1 MKFASIVAIGMV
13 TTLTQPAWAQDVSL
27 ESADIAEIAVDYD
40 PNKQL
45 QDFFEALPP
54 ELQER
59 ITKYR
64 EKAMLV
70 AEEVAEYNERPK
82 SGLPPSSFKSA
93 QRKRMKIESQMAG
106 LRLEQKAIAKDYY
119 DLLATGWSPPN
130 NSNIIRLMVAEASD
144 TQEVAG

>member
-1 MKFASIVAIGMV
+1 MAMV
-13 TTLTQPAWAQDVSL
+13 TTLAQPAWA
-27 ESADIAEIAVDYD
+27 ESASPDPVDNAETPVDYD

-45 QDFFEALPP
+45 QDFFAALPP

-144 TQEVAG
+144 TQQVAG